1 MKDIY
6 VTLKSSGE
14 AEFEE
19 KKSRFIGC
27 ASPITTEE
35 EALAF
40 IKEVKK
46 TKKII
51 NIKIYKS
58 C

>member
-1 MKDIY
+1 MGY
-6 VTLKSSGE
+6 VCININTYL
-14 AEFEE
+14 
-19 KKSRFIGC
+19 
-27 ASPITTEE
+27 
-35 EALAF
+35 F
-40 IKEVKK
+40 IKDVKK